1 MSIGQWNAT
10 NDHAVE
16 SHDTSS
22 ADTSLPSNPV
32 VEPVAAAAHQPM
44 QRLAAVRRM
53 QGLSRRAVARRLN
66 VEVDEIRRQESET
79 ADLPLSIIYAWQ
91 KAMDVP
97 LAELLVEGDDASTSP
112 ILRRAQ
118 LVRLM
123 KTVLAVRD
131 QAKQDSIRRM
141 AETMWEQLVEI
152 MPELAHINPW
162 HAVGKRRRLSELGIA
177 AHRHL
182 TENVFLDRPD

>member
-10 NDHAVE
+10 SDHAVE
-16 SHDTSS
+16 SHNTSP
-22 ADTSLPSNPV
+22 ADTSLPSKPAA
-32 VEPVAAAAHQPM
+32 EPVAATSQPM

-66 VEVDEIRRQESET
+66 VEVDEVRRQESET
-79 ADLPLSIIYAWQ
+79 ADLPLSIVYAWQ

>member
-1 MSIGQWNAT
+1 MSIGQWDAVSG
-10 NDHAVE
+10 HAVE
-16 SHDTSS
+16 APKTSS
-22 ADTSLPSNPV
+22 VDTSLPSKPAVN
-32 VEPVAAAAHQPM
+32 PVAAAAQQPM
-44 QRLAAVRRM
+44 QRLASVRRM

-66 VEVDEIRRQESET
+66 VEVDEVRRQECDT
-79 ADLPLSIIYAWQ
+79 TDLPLSVIYAWQ

-97 LAELLVEGDDASTSP
+97 LVELLIEGGETSASP
-112 ILRRAQ
+112 IFRRAQ

-141 AETMWEQLVEI
+141 AQTMWEQLVEI
-152 MPELAHINPW
+152 MPELAHVSPW
-162 HAVGKRRRLSELGIA
+162 HAVGKRRRLNELGIA

-182 TENVFLDRPD
+182 AENVFIDRPD